1 VGEDGGG
8 VLGEDVGC
16 VVLSGRGAGSFV
28 AFGWYTV

>member
-8 VLGEDVGC
+8 VLGEDGC